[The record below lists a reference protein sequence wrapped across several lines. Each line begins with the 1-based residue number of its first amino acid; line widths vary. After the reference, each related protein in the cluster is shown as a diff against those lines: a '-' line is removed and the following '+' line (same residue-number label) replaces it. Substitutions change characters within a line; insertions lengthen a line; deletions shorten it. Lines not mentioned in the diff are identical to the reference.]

1 LLLPDPVDAFWV
13 ATAVGFDG
21 KQFKSVTQG
30 AADIKS
36 IPLKEKQE
44 AGAAGAESTA
54 AGLATLYALMK
65 QVLGEAVE
73 DVRASDRLSAS
84 PACLVASD
92 RGPDRR
98 LERMLAET
106 GRLGPATKPVLEINP
121 AHPLIRALAAR
132 MGAPD
137 KAKFEDIV
145 WLLFDEARLMEGEKP
160 ADAPHFAA
168 RLTRILLDAAGQ
180 PSP

>member
-36 IPLKEKQE
+36 IPLKEKLD
-44 AGAAGAESTA
+44 AGAAEEAPQA

-137 KAKFEDIV
+137 RAKFEDIV

-168 RLTRILLDAAGQ
+168 RLTRILLDAAGL

>member
-1 LLLPDPVDAFWV
+1 
-13 ATAVGFDG
+13 
-21 KQFKSVTQG
+21 
-30 AADIKS
+30 
-36 IPLKEKQE
+36 
-44 AGAAGAESTA
+44 
-54 AGLATLYALMK
+54 MK

-73 DVRASDRLSAS
+73 DVRVSDRLSAS

-106 GRLGPATKPVLEINP
+106 GRFGPATKPVLEINP

>member
-1 LLLPDPVDAFWV
+1 V
-13 ATAVGFDG
+13 A
-21 KQFKSVTQG
+21 
-30 AADIKS
+30 
-36 IPLKEKQE
+36 E
-44 AGAAGAESTA
+44 AESPA

-73 DVRASDRLSAS
+73 DVRASDRLSSS

-98 LERMLAET
+98 LERMLAES
-106 GRLGPATKPVLEINP
+106 GRRGPVSKPVLEINP

-132 MGAPD
+132 IGAPD
-137 KAKFEDIV
+137 KGKFEDIV

-168 RLTRILLDAAGQ
+168 RLTRILLDAASQ
-180 PSP
+180 PAP

>member
-1 LLLPDPVDAFWV
+1 
-13 ATAVGFDG
+13 
-21 KQFKSVTQG
+21 
-30 AADIKS
+30 
-36 IPLKEKQE
+36 
-44 AGAAGAESTA
+44 
-54 AGLATLYALMK
+54 
-65 QVLGEAVE
+65 
-73 DVRASDRLSAS
+73 
-84 PACLVASD
+84 
-92 RGPDRR
+92 
-98 LERMLAET
+98 MLAET